1 MNAPMGLDE
10 EALSDLA
17 AGRHG
22 VFTRADA
29 SEVGATPRQITTA
42 LANGRWL
49 RCATN
54 VYSYPGHADTLQRRL
69 WIAALNGGDT
79 AVVGLESAGQIHGFH
94 ALDRDRLTLIVDRP
108 RRHAP
113 DGVVWYRLEDL
124 RPDHVT
130 LVDGLAVTTVAR
142 TVVDLAAVLRNGRF
156 EQLVED
162 GIVRGLFTIGEVGG
176 MLAQVRRRGK
186 PGVLRTEATLD
197 LLGPGDGLSHL
208 ALEAL
213 LDHALALAALPDPH
227 REPHSPR
234 CNASPCSIHAELRS
248 SSTRCGSWVTRVR
261 EGGRAMRGRGA
272 GVELRSCGSGR
283 PRPCRRWRGP
293 S

>member
-1 MNAPMGLDE
+1 MHPWDWTKKLCRTSPPGAT
-10 EALSDLA
+10 
-17 AGRHG
+17 G

-29 SEVGATPRQITTA
+29 SELGATPRQITTA

-49 RCATN
+49 RRATN

-69 WIAALNGGDT
+69 WIAALNAGDT
-79 AVVGLESAGQIHGFH
+79 AVVGFESAGQIHGFH

-227 REPHSPR
+227 REHP
-234 CNASPCSIHAELRS
+234 L
-248 SSTRCGSWVTRVR
+248 
-261 EGGRAMRGRGA
+261 
-272 GVELRSCGSGR
+272 
-283 PRPCRRWRGP
+283 P
-293 S
+293 SVQRLALFYPG